1 MRKILIILI
10 TGPLLFACKDSK
22 SPSRVDQSES
32 KKFTPG
38 WSMKSEENIKQK
50 PEQKPGE
57 PLGQTDPDYVPV
69 RRQWREI
76 PASAYPFDVPS
87 NQAIAKW
94 REQFEKANDA
104 DSVWFNDYQRC
115 GGMERWLTVNDFIE
129 LWYGPNRPSGQDD
142 ARTLWRLLQ
151 YDPDLEQMP
160 NSRGDRILHIR
171 GIIDTLLDYDAGSQ
185 MDLNLY
191 ACLQNDLH
199 DYYCRIML
207 RSVLLAAPADLSS
220 ALRKEERAWRKY
232 FEQMSDVYEHLY
244 GSPEGLLGS
253 GWPMF
258 RGHFL
263 EMHLALRKDSL
274 EGLMLALLGSENAI
288 TSCLNSN
295 DVVTSKMIDEE
306 YRRYA
311 EGIDDEY
318 GYPVAVQ
325 RKALSKDQQAW
336 KAWIASRSA
345 VSFLLPAAAKA
356 VYDNSTEVLLCHKF
370 DMLKNRYEAPND

>member
-38 WSMKSEENIKQK
+38 WSMKSEENIKKK

-57 PLGQTDPDYVPV
+57 PLGQTDPEYVAV

-160 NSRGDRILHIR
+160 NARGDRILHIR

-185 MDLNLY
+185 MDMNLY
-191 ACLQNDLH
+191 AYLQNDLH
-199 DYYCRIML
+199 DYYCRTML
-207 RSVLLAAPADLSS
+207 RSILLVASADLSS
-220 ALRKEERAWRKY
+220 ALRQEEQAWQKY
-232 FEQMSDVYEHLY
+232 FKKMSDVYECLF
-244 GSPEGLLGS
+244 GSPDGLLGS

-258 RGHFL
+258 RGSFM
-263 EMHLALRKDSL
+263 EMHLVLRRASL
-274 EGLMLALLGSENAI
+274 EGLMLALLGGENVINSGLKSEDA
-288 TSCLNSN
+288 
-295 DVVTSKMIDEE
+295 VTPKMIDEE
-306 YRRYA
+306 YSLYA
-311 EGIDDEY
+311 EEIDGEF

-325 RKALSKDQQAW
+325 KKALNNDQQAW
-336 KAWIASRSA
+336 KAWLASRSA
-345 VSFLLPAAAKA
+345 VSALLSKRAKA
-356 VYDNSTEVLLCHKF
+356 VYDISTEILIRRKHE
-370 DMLKNRYEAPND
+370 MLKNRYVNPND